1 MSRGVK
7 QSRIKSGFLSILIHV
22 VLFLFLVVSLDWNH
36 RDPEPVMVEL
46 WSPETKPQ
54 NVQPAVEPKP
64 KPEPKP
70 EPKPKPKPSPSQ
82 SPSLSQS
89 QSPSQA

>member
-54 NVQPAVEPKP
+54 NVQPAVELKP
-64 KPEPKP
+64 AGMEMPAPEASATPDDAVVT
-70 EPKPKPKPSPSQ
+70 EEQ
-82 SPSLSQS
+82 
-89 QSPSQA
+89 